1 MALHSAIMGPS
12 QPVLQLLLGEGTPTF
27 LSDAELAELMRAIPY
42 QQTEADRSRFSRIIR
57 AWMSPSH

>member
-12 QPVLQLLLGEGTPTF
+12 QPVLQLLLGGGTPTF
-27 LSDAELAELMRAIPY
+27 LSDAELAELMRAIRY
-42 QQTEADRSRFSRIIR
+42 QQTEADRLWFSRIIR

>member
-12 QPVLQLLLGEGTPTF
+12 QPVLQLLLGGGTPTF
-27 LSDAELAELMRAIPY
+27 LSDAELAELMHATRY
-42 QQTEADRSRFSRIIR
+42 QQTEADRLWFSRIIR

>member
-12 QPVLQLLLGEGTPTF
+12 QPVLQLLLGGGTPTF
-27 LSDAELAELMRAIPY
+27 LSDAELAELMHATRN
-42 QQTEADRSRFSRIIR
+42 QQTEADRLWFSRIIR